1 MNRKFKFT
9 FYPQLLARA
18 NFIRWEWI
26 GLWCALKEITIQP
39 CSLKKLI
46 SKVDLG
52 WWSGYFSEKPNAENK
67 RNKMKKIIVTVL
79 AIVAAGWLCNAMA
92 GSIGDKAA
100 PLVISEWIKGEPVN
114 VTDGK
119 NVYVVEFWATWC
131 PPCRAS
137 IPHLTELQKRFKS
150 RGVVIVGVSNETA
163 EKVKPFVKSMGDK
176 MDYRVALD
184 RNRQTSAAYMTAF
197 NQNGIPHAFIVDR
210 DGRIAWHG
218 HPMAGLDKA
227 IEKILEGKKP

>member
-1 MNRKFKFT
+1 
-9 FYPQLLARA
+9 
-18 NFIRWEWI
+18 
-26 GLWCALKEITIQP
+26 
-39 CSLKKLI
+39 
-46 SKVDLG
+46 
-52 WWSGYFSEKPNAENK
+52 
-67 RNKMKKIIVTVL
+67 MKKIIVTVL

-163 EKVKPFVKSMGDK
+163 EKVKPFVKNMGDK